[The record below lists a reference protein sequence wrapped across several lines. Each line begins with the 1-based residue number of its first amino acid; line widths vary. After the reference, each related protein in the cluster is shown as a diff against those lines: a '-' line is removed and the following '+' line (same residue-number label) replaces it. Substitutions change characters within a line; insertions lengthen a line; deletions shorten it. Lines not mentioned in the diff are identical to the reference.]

1 MAGDR
6 PAWGGLDRQGLVAGQ
21 LGHPEPCPGLRERR
35 GAGKA
40 LLEQKLPSAGKH
52 ATVPPAQPLGFAQG
66 RHHQAELEELAEIQ
80 GGGAVCG

>member
-21 LGHPEPCPGLRERR
+21 LGHPEPGPRLRKGCRT
-35 GAGKA
+35 GKA
-40 LLEQKLPSAGKH
+40 LQEQVVAGTGQH
-52 ATVPPAQPLGFAQG
+52 ATVPPAQSLGFAQG
-66 RHHQAELEELAEIQ
+66 RHHQAELEQLAEIQ